1 MRRRAIRIT
10 TMENFKNTG
19 VGGQW
24 VGEGASG
31 MKGKFWVKKKQ
42 RLIIKGTVK
51 MVVQLLVMYRVVN
64 VDSTMFNSFLI

>member
-10 TMENFKNTG
+10 TMENTG

-24 VGEGASG
+24 VEEGASG
-31 MKGKFWVKKKQ
+31 MKGNFGKK

-51 MVVQLLVMYRVVN
+51 VVMQLLVMYRVVN
-64 VDSTMFNSFLI
+64 VDFTMFNSFLI